1 MLLTFT
7 GSFLVLPIEIL
18 DNLNKVLR
26 LPGLMFGGTGGVQ
39 KVNNFITMIKQ
50 KFTGLN
56 IYQLNSLEQQRKV
69 TALLFENLPFTL
81 LVFAIKVGFLNCPE
95 LSTGKSSMTIN
106 ISLAS
111 TLLQVTM
118 TVVVTKMESSWLKE
132 QTLSYLITKMT
143 ANNNWIP
150 FIHMIAKRDC
160 KININFGDLS
170 IKIPVISH
178 VLGFQA
184 LTLYEFSDSTLNY
197 LLNELKI
204 WSSEVR
210 E

>member
-1 MLLTFT
+1 M
-7 GSFLVLPIEIL
+7 
-18 DNLNKVLR
+18 
-26 LPGLMFGGTGGVQ
+26 
-39 KVNNFITMIKQ
+39 
-50 KFTGLN
+50 
-56 IYQLNSLEQQRKV
+56 
-69 TALLFENLPFTL
+69 

-95 LSTGKSSMTIN
+95 LTGKSSLMIN

-111 TLLQVTM
+111 TLFQVSL
-118 TVVVTKMESSWLKE
+118 TVLVTKMESSWLKE
-132 QTLSYLITKMT
+132 HTLSYLITKMT

-170 IKIPVISH
+170 IKIPFISH
-178 VLGFQA
+178 VFGFQA

-210 E
+210 EEGPRQKYRLTFTKDCLNEVSLNAFIHFV